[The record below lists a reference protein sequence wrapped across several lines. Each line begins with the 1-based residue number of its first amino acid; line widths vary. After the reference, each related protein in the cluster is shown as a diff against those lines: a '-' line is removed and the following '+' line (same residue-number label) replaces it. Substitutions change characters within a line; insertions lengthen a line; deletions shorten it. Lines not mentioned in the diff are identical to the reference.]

1 MNFKNF
7 TPHIINMNDGQS
19 FVSEGLAR
27 VSVSFT
33 EFDNDNICHQ
43 SFGEIEGL
51 PEPQEDV
58 MLIVSAMVLGE
69 SDRNDLV
76 APATGH
82 KDTMR
87 NARGHIVSV
96 PGFVR
101 K

>member
-1 MNFKNF
+1 
-7 TPHIINMNDGQS
+7 MNDGQS

-33 EFDNDNICHQ
+33 TFNKDNICNQ
-43 SFGEIEGL
+43 IFGEVEGL

-58 MLIVSAMVLGE
+58 MLIVSGMVLSA

-82 KDTMR
+82 KDTRR